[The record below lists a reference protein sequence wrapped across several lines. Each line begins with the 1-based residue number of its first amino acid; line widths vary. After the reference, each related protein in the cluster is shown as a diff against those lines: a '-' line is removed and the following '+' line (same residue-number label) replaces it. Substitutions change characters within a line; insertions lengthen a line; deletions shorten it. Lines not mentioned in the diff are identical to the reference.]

1 MIQLNWIHTKHVIAL
16 VLSFSIFVLIIPNT
30 FAESVPD
37 WVKNTAG
44 WWATDQI
51 SETEFVNAVEFLVKE
66 NIIQVNVSQTSE
78 TSDGVPEWVKNTAGW
93 WATDQISE
101 TEFVNAVEF
110 LIESGLIN
118 ISSYNC
124 DQNEDRDRNGVPD
137 LIETAPILTGLS
149 TDETGEIDWAFTDKN
164 WSYCY
169 FPKDLSHYT
178 FVNTDLSYSDF
189 SDSKLFNTFFD
200 QVNLQGAD
208 LSNIDLRGTVFLQS
222 NILYTNFENA
232 DFSSDNWEEP
242 FVIFTY
248 DSNIGAGAYDDVLL
262 PELHTIMSSSVCYYE
277 PCSYWKLIVDHDS
290 NNIFYDT
297 TFGVNN
303 IPLNLKYVDSV
314 FDESDRRSIWRHHTS
329 FIGSDITETIFTG
342 SDLSYATFNMLNIRN
357 VDFTDVNLNYADFR
371 LVNFNNV
378 KSPDYSFSD
387 AIGTEMMI
395 VLPNTELNMT
405 QQDVSMLDG
414 NFNIVFDSALDYPPI
429 NWSMGM
435 IIYDEK
441 LYVADTDNHRIVV
454 YDLENNEK
462 LFTFTSPIQN
472 YCKSTNTWI
481 SDVTN
486 CTTEMRNLPTSIEII
501 DEKIFV
507 AYGFQD
513 EIQVFDLDGNY
524 LWKFGSSGTQAGQ
537 FNSPYQLVASN
548 NELFVADL
556 ENHRIQ
562 VFDLDGNF
570 LRQFETHSNSIKQF
584 SKPIDVYV
592 YDNQIFVADQHHA
605 LILIFNLNGKLMKE
619 FLVNQNLS
627 DTSRP
632 HGVFVYDDL
641 IFVSDVGD
649 SSVKIF
655 DLDGNLVKQFGQYGD
670 RYGEFKHPSTALTD
684 GNRIFVSDAENYRI
698 QIFNIV
704 P

>member
-1 MIQLNWIHTKHVIAL
+1 MKHVIAL

-30 FAESVPD
+30 FAESVPE

-101 TEFVNAVEF
+101 TEFVNAIKF

-124 DQNEDRDRNGVPD
+124 DQSEDRDRNGVPD
-137 LIETAPILTGLS
+137 IIETAPVLSGLDAS
-149 TDETGEIDWAFTDKN
+149 LLVLDDTEFTDKN
-164 WSYCY
+164 WSNCY

-178 FVNTDLSYSDF
+178 FINVDLSYSDF
-189 SDSKLFNTFFD
+189 SDSKLFNTMFD

-208 LSNIDLRGTVFLQS
+208 LSNIDIRGSVFFLS
-222 NILYTNFENA
+222 DLSYTNFENA
-232 DFSSDNWEEP
+232 DFSTDNWEKP
-242 FVIFTY
+242 FVVTTY
-248 DSNIGAGAYDDVLL
+248 NYV
-262 PELHTIMSSSVCYYE
+262 PTTNVTLHCYYE
-277 PCSYWKLIVDHDS
+277 PCLWHFISKNYDS

-297 TFGVNN
+297 TFGKNK
-303 IPLNLKYVDSV
+303 IPLNLKPVDSI
-314 FDESDRRSIWRHHTS
+314 FDESDSRLIWRHHTGFFVS
-329 FIGSDITETIFTG
+329 NITETIFTG
-342 SDLSYATFNMLNIRN
+342 SDLSYATFETLDIRN
-357 VDFTDVNLNYADFR
+357 ADFTDANLSNTF
-371 LVNFNNV
+371 FNVVSLTNV
-378 KSPDYSFSD
+378 KSTGNLLSD
-387 AIGTEMMI
+387 TVDTKMMTI
-395 VLPNTELNMT
+395 LPNTELNT
-405 QQDVSMLDG
+405 NKKFETLRNLDG
-414 NFNIVFDSALDYPPI
+414 DDFNIVFDSALDYPPI

-435 IIYDEK
+435 TIYDEK
-441 LYVADTDNHRIVV
+441 LYVADTDNHRIVA

-462 LFTFTSPIQN
+462 LLTFTSPMQN
-472 YCKSTNTWI
+472 YCESTHTWTKAVI
-481 SDVTN
+481 D
-486 CTTEMRNLPTSIEII
+486 CTVEMRNLPTSIEII

-537 FNSPYQLVASN
+537 FNSPYKLVASN

-556 ENHRIQ
+556 ENYRIQ

-584 SKPIDVYV
+584 SKPIDVYA
-592 YDNQIFVADQHHA
+592 YDSQIFVVDQHHA
-605 LILIFNLNGKLMKE
+605 LILVFDLNGKLMKE
-619 FLVNQNLS
+619 FPVNQNLS
-627 DTSRP
+627 NTSEP
-632 HGVFVYDDL
+632 YGIFVYDDL
-641 IFVSDVGD
+641 IFVSDIGD

-670 RYGEFKHPSTALTD
+670 RYGEFKHPNLAITD
-684 GNRIFVSDAENYRI
+684 GNRIFVSDAHNYRI